1 MLPPRI
7 YDLNT
12 AEPDWRCM
20 QSKSD
25 GRVPISW
32 RDWLADAGSLTQRLL
47 DISDGDL
54 SVSVL
59 KQCFEVPRFSERQ
72 LLGLVDRRR
81 AMVREVV
88 LYGNAKPWVFAR
100 SILPLSTLTG
110 RLRKLRQLSDQPLG
124 ELLFKDPSMRREP
137 VQYARFDV
145 GNNLL
150 PQSTVSM
157 DQVSWGRRS
166 VFRLDNK
173 PLLVAEVFLPDFNP
187 HN

>member
-25 GRVPISW
+25 SRVPISW
-32 RDWLADAGSLTQRLL
+32 RDWLADAGSLTQRLM

-54 SVSVL
+54 RVSVL

-110 RLRKLRQLSDQPLG
+110 RLRKLRQLSNQPLG

-137 VQYARFDV
+137 VQYARFDA